1 VSNQPVPIEP
11 GDVISEAFD
20 IYRDQAGTLL
30 PLAFGIF
37 AIEAVLTLVIGPF
50 VAIVGLLLGILF
62 QGMVVELVR
71 DVQDGRRDHSIGSI
85 YNRVSELLLMLVAIS
100 LLYAIGVLI
109 GLVALIIPGLYLL
122 TIWAVTI
129 PVAVVERPGIVGS
142 FGRSRELVK
151 GHGWSV
157 FLTILIV
164 FVLVFVVGLVAGM
177 ISAGLGEVGQI
188 VVQWIVD
195 GLTAPVW
202 ALTAGVLYFAL
213 VKAAGTAGAATP
225 AAPAPGPAPTA
236 PSAPSGFAPP
246 VPEEPKR
253 NPERPDSV
261 PPPGM
266 S

>member
-1 VSNQPVPIEP
+1 MSNQPVPIEP

-109 GLVALIIPGLYLL
+109 GC
-122 TIWAVTI
+122 
-129 PVAVVERPGIVGS
+129 
-142 FGRSRELVK
+142 
-151 GHGWSV
+151 
-157 FLTILIV
+157 
-164 FVLVFVVGLVAGM
+164 
-177 ISAGLGEVGQI
+177 
-188 VVQWIVD
+188 
-195 GLTAPVW
+195 
-202 ALTAGVLYFAL
+202 
-213 VKAAGTAGAATP
+213 
-225 AAPAPGPAPTA
+225 
-236 PSAPSGFAPP
+236 
-246 VPEEPKR
+246 
-253 NPERPDSV
+253 
-261 PPPGM
+261 
-266 S
+266 